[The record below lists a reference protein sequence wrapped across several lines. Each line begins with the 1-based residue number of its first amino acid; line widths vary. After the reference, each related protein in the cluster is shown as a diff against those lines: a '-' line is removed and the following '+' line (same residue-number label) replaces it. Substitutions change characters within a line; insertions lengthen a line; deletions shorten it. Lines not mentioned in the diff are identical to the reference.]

1 MGLRTRNSSTN
12 SGKIMTQSLK
22 GKVAL
27 VTGASRGIGAAIAK
41 RLAAEGADVAC
52 NYAKSPE
59 RAHAVVRDIEAF
71 GVRALAVATDQTD
84 SAAVAAFVKTAH
96 EHFGRLDILVNSAG
110 IFVMGAIGDP
120 EADLAELDRQQS
132 VNVGGVVSAVRAA
145 VPLLA
150 DGGRIISIGTMF
162 ASRVPFPGIGGYAA
176 SKAAVA
182 AYGRAWARDL
192 GSRQI
197 TVNTI
202 QPGPINTEMNPET
215 SDMAPMVRQ
224 MTALGRY
231 GQPSEIAGVVA
242 FLAGPDAAYITGATL
257 NVDGGQNS

>member
-1 MGLRTRNSSTN
+1 
-12 SGKIMTQSLK
+12 MTQSLQ

-27 VTGASRGIGAAIAK
+27 VTGASRGIGAAIAR
-41 RLAAEGADVAC
+41 RLAAEGANVAF

-59 RAHAVVRDIEAF
+59 RAQAVVHDIEAM
-71 GVRALAVATDQTD
+71 GRRALAVATDQGD
-84 SAAVAAFVKTAH
+84 RIAVAALVKTAH
-96 EHFGRLDILVNSAG
+96 AHFGRLDILVNSAG
-110 IFVMGAIGDP
+110 VFVMGVIGDP
-120 EADLAELDRQQS
+120 DANLAELDRQQAI
-132 VNVGGVVSAVRAA
+132 NVGGVVSAVRAA
-145 VPLLA
+145 VPLMS

-162 ASRVPFPGIGGYAA
+162 ASRAPFPGVGDYAA

-182 AYGRAWARDL
+182 AYSRAWARDL

-202 QPGPINTEMNPET
+202 QPGPINTELNPET
-215 SDMAPMVRQ
+215 SDMASMVKQ

-231 GQPSEIAGVVA
+231 GQPEEIAGVVA

>member
-1 MGLRTRNSSTN
+1 
-12 SGKIMTQSLK
+12 MTQSLQ

-27 VTGASRGIGAAIAK
+27 VTGASRGIGAAIAR
-41 RLAAEGADVAC
+41 RLAAEGADVAF

-59 RAHAVVRDIEAF
+59 RAQAVVHDIEAM
-71 GVRALAVATDQTD
+71 GRRALAVATDQGD
-84 SAAVAAFVKTAH
+84 RMAVAALVKTAH
-96 EHFGRLDILVNSAG
+96 AHLGRLDILVNSAG
-110 IFVMGAIGDP
+110 VFVTGVIGDP
-120 EADLAELDRQQS
+120 DADLAELDRQQAI
-132 VNVGGVVSAVRAA
+132 NVGGVVSAVRAA
-145 VPLLA
+145 VPLLS

-162 ASRVPFPGIGGYAA
+162 ASRAPFPGVGDYAA

-182 AYGRAWARDL
+182 AYSRAWARDL
-192 GSRQI
+192 GPRQI

-202 QPGPINTEMNPET
+202 QPGPVNTELNPET
-215 SDMAPMVRQ
+215 SDMATLVKQ

-231 GQPSEIAGVVA
+231 GQPEEIAGVVA

>member
-1 MGLRTRNSSTN
+1 MN
-12 SGKIMTQSLK
+12 QSLK

-41 RLAAEGADVAC
+41 RLAAEGADVAF

-59 RAHAVVRDIEAF
+59 RAQAVVRDIEAL
-71 GVRALAVATDQTD
+71 GVKALAIAADQSDAT
-84 SAAVAAFVKTAH
+84 AVAAMVQTVHA
-96 EHFGRLDILVNSAG
+96 HFGRLDILVNSAG
-110 IFVMGAIGDP
+110 VFVTGVIGDAP
-120 EADLAELDRQQS
+120 ADVVALERQQAI
-132 VNVGGVVSAVRAA
+132 NVGGVVAAVRAA
-145 VPLLA
+145 VPLLS
-150 DGGRIISIGTMF
+150 DGGRIVSIGTMF
-162 ASRVPFPGIGGYAA
+162 ASRVPFPGIGDYAA

-182 AYGRAWARDL
+182 AYSRAWARDL
-192 GSRQI
+192 GARHI

-215 SDMAPMVRQ
+215 SDVAVMVKQ

-231 GQPSEIAGVVA
+231 GQPEEIAGAVA
-242 FLAGPDAAYITGATL
+242 FLVGPDAAYITGATL

>member
-1 MGLRTRNSSTN
+1 
-12 SGKIMTQSLK
+12 MTQSLI

-27 VTGASRGIGAAIAK
+27 VTGASRGIGAAIAR
-41 RLAAEGADVAC
+41 RLAAEGADVAF

-59 RAHAVVRDIEAF
+59 RAQAVVRDIEAM
-71 GVRALAVATDQTD
+71 GRRALAVATDQGDRT
-84 SAAVAAFVKTAH
+84 AVAALVKTAH
-96 EHFGRLDILVNSAG
+96 THFGRLDVLVNSAG
-110 IFVMGAIGDP
+110 VFVMSVIGDP
-120 EADLAELDRQQS
+120 EADLAELDRQQAI
-132 VNVGGVVSAVRAA
+132 NVGGVVSAVRAA
-145 VPLLA
+145 VPLMA

-162 ASRVPFPGIGGYAA
+162 ASRAPFPGVGDYAA

-182 AYGRAWARDL
+182 AYSRAWARDL
-192 GSRQI
+192 GPRRI

-202 QPGPINTEMNPET
+202 QPGPINTELNPET
-215 SDMAPMVRQ
+215 SDMASMVKQ

-231 GQPSEIAGVVA
+231 GQPEEIAGVVA

>member
-1 MGLRTRNSSTN
+1 
-12 SGKIMTQSLK
+12 MTHSLK

-41 RLAAEGADVAC
+41 RLAAEGADVAFS
-52 NYAKSPE
+52 YSQSAE
-59 RAHAVVRDIEAF
+59 RAQAVLRSIKAH
-71 GVRALAVATDQTD
+71 GVNGLAVAADQAD
-84 SAAVAAFVKTAH
+84 SAAVAALVRTVH

-110 IFVMGAIGDP
+110 VFTMGVVGDP
-120 EADLAELDRQQS
+120 DADIAALDRQQAI
-132 VNVGGVVSAVRAA
+132 NLNGVVAAVRAA

-150 DGGRIISIGTMF
+150 DGGRIVSIGTMF
-162 ASRVPFPGIGGYAA
+162 ASRAPFPGIGDYAA

-182 AYGRAWARDL
+182 AYSRGWARDL
-192 GSRQI
+192 GARQI

-202 QPGPINTEMNPET
+202 QPGPVNTEMNPET
-215 SDMAPMVRQ
+215 SDVAAMVKQ

-231 GQPSEIAGVVA
+231 GQPEEIAGAVA
-242 FLAGPDAAYITGATL
+242 FLAGADAAYITGATL

>member
-1 MGLRTRNSSTN
+1 
-12 SGKIMTQSLK
+12 MTQSLK

-27 VTGASRGIGAAIAK
+27 VTGASRGIGAAIAR
-41 RLAAEGADVAC
+41 RLAAEGADVAF

-59 RAHAVVRDIEAF
+59 RAQAVVHDIEAM
-71 GVRALAVATDQTD
+71 GRRALAVATDQSD
-84 SAAVAAFVKTAH
+84 RMAVAALVKAAH
-96 EHFGRLDILVNSAG
+96 AHFGRLDILVNSAG
-110 IFVMGAIGDP
+110 VFVMGVIGDP
-120 EADLAELDRQQS
+120 DADLAELDRQQAI
-132 VNVGGVVSAVRAA
+132 NVGGVVSAVRAA
-145 VPLLA
+145 VPLMS

-162 ASRVPFPGIGGYAA
+162 ASRAPFPGVGDYAA

-182 AYGRAWARDL
+182 AYSRAWARDL
-192 GSRQI
+192 GARQI

-202 QPGPINTEMNPET
+202 QPGPINTELNPET
-215 SDMAPMVRQ
+215 SDMATMVKQ

-231 GQPSEIAGVVA
+231 GQPEEIAGVVA